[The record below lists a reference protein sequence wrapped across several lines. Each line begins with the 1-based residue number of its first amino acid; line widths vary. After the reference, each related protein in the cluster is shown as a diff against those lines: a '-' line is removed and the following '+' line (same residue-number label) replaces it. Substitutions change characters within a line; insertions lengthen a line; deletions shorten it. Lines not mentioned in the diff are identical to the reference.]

1 MPIGGTGHACRGY
14 IGVCR
19 CIGGVLVSIGVYL
32 RGTLGQPSSTNPNG
46 GLLGAALWPWGS
58 LALGMLLRF
67 PPSLG
72 PPLRVGR
79 PRSPDLPSS
88 PCGLAAVPSH
98 WPLAGHWMAHTAPG
112 GKQQG
117 GGGGRFHSTPGLP
130 SKGEP
135 TGGGLGG
142 TCRCSGTRR
151 KPGMSTAAHT
161 A

>member
-72 PPLRVGR
+72 PPYE
-79 PRSPDLPSS
+79 S
-88 PCGLAAVPSH
+88 AVPGAQICCLPRAASQQSH
-98 WPLAGHWMAHTAPG
+98 HIGHLLGTGWHIRHLGANSRAGR
-112 GKQQG
+112 G
-117 GGGGRFHSTPGLP
+117 GGFTPHPGCQAKGNPRGG
-130 SKGEP
+130 
-135 TGGGLGG
+135 
-142 TCRCSGTRR
+142 
-151 KPGMSTAAHT
+151 A
-161 A
+161 